1 MSTVRNVRRKKL
13 HKLRKRV
20 NGHIRNRAKRTSRK
34 SVHQPRISAQPAR
47 TRAVRLVAHSRA
59 VRVMAPLR
67 LATRSS
73 RSAVANT
80 PAVDFSFKLA
90 ARRREK
96 RTRDKATAEMS
107 ARALRQRSA
116 RWSAARTRRCAD
128 LLAQWIR
135 TTQARKLTTARTTLA
150 ARRHALAYAYAGHYG
165 KRILRECVGVSS
177 ASRSYCAL
185 LLTLKQQRQRE
196 RASLLRNRMRATRAR
211 RQLATERSRAE
222 RARKL
227 RARKRSRKRRR
238 LTVARRT
245 STELKMTAAKRF
257 AVMMWGPAALNEPE
271 YSQSWP

>member
-1 MSTVRNVRRKKL
+1 MSTVRNVRRMKL
-13 HKLRKRV
+13 HKQRKRV
-20 NGHIRNRAKRTSRK
+20 NDHIRDRAKRTSRK

-59 VRVMAPLR
+59 VRVLAPLR

-107 ARALRQRSA
+107 TRALRQRSA

-128 LLAQWIR
+128 LLSQWIR

-185 LLTLKQQRQRE
+185 LWTLKQQRRRE
-196 RASLLRNRMRATRAR
+196 RARG
-211 RQLATERSRAE
+211 RQLATERR
-222 RARKL
+222 RAREAHVG
-227 RARKRSRKRRR
+227 RHSRKRGRPGI
-238 LTVARRT
+238 TRRT
-245 STELKMTAAKRF
+245 SAKRIITAAKPSAL
-257 AVMMWGPAALNEPE
+257 AVWGSTAVFEPE
-271 YSQSWP
+271 CSQSWP

>member
-20 NGHIRNRAKRTSRK
+20 NGHIRDRAKRTSRK

-59 VRVMAPLR
+59 VRVLAPLR

-73 RSAVANT
+73 RSAVAIT

-107 ARALRQRSA
+107 TRALRQRSA

-135 TTQARKLTTARTTLA
+135 TTQARALTTARTTLA

-185 LLTLKQQRQRE
+185 LLTLKQQRRRE
-196 RASLLRNRMRATRAR
+196 RASLLRNRMRATRG
-211 RQLATERSRAE
+211 RQLATERR
-222 RARKL
+222 RAREAHV
-227 RARKRSRKRRR
+227 RRHSRKRGRPGI
-238 LTVARRT
+238 TRRT
-245 STELKMTAAKRF
+245 SAKRIITAAKPSAL
-257 AVMMWGPAALNEPE
+257 AVWGSTAVFEPE
-271 YSQSWP
+271 CSQS